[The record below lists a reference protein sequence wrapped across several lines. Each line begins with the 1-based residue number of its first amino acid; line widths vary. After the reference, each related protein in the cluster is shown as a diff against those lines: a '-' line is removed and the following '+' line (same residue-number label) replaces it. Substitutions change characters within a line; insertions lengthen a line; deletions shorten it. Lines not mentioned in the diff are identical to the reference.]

1 MHRSR
6 LGGLIIDCQTDDLE
20 SAGEFWTKALGY
32 EPRDSSLPEDEGYIP
47 LKTGPDDPDI
57 ELQQVT
63 HPSRVHLDIETDDVE
78 AEVTRL
84 EELGARRIEKVRDWW
99 VMEAPT
105 GHRFCV
111 VIAIKHYSDRQAG
124 ANNIIGMQIANTLPV
139 YQPNLL
145 RFR

>member
-32 EPRDSSLPEDEGYIP
+32 EPRDSSHPEDEGYIP

-78 AEVTRL
+78 AEVSRL
-84 EELGARRIEKVRDWW
+84 EKLGAKRVEKVRDWW

-111 VIAIKHYSDRQAG
+111 VIAKKPSFENS
-124 ANNIIGMQIANTLPV
+124 ANEWK
-139 YQPNLL
+139 
-145 RFR
+145 